1 MEAKALLAEQNETFA
16 FVLEA
21 SNDSVEATAVFP
33 QFTKA
38 LSIRPHVLMDG
49 PDTQTTKKGRS
60 KGSAMTQN

>member
-21 SNDSVEATAVFP
+21 SNDSVEAMAVFR

-38 LSIRPHVLMDG
+38 LSIRPHVLMVLI
-49 PDTQTTKKGRS
+49 PKPPRREEAKAVR
-60 KGSAMTQN
+60 